1 MIGLTEDE
9 KKFRRWQI
17 CSPEVARLVTEFE
30 NGTVLK
36 ENQHSEFHHHE
47 VSPSFQEKF
56 KKHVSGLAMELEQ
69 LGKPFIPN
77 ESIELFQL
85 DTKDVM
91 GEAVV
96 MTVKTIEEIGK
107 RKYEEFKKARVI
119 DVTQKLEDTIGKN
132 KLALF
137 KQSNTKGQSS
147 KSESKDLKLHIRLF
161 SQLYI
166 STRIRGRNMDETRN
180 TGKIISLRGMML
192 YLIRINTKV

>member
-1 MIGLTEDE
+1 
-9 KKFRRWQI
+9 
-17 CSPEVARLVTEFE
+17 
-30 NGTVLK
+30 
-36 ENQHSEFHHHE
+36 
-47 VSPSFQEKF
+47 
-56 KKHVSGLAMELEQ
+56 MELEQ
-69 LGKPFIPN
+69 LGKPFIVN
-77 ESIELFQL
+77 ESVELLQL
-85 DTKDVM
+85 DTKDVT

-119 DVTQKLEDTIGKN
+119 DVTQKLEDTIAKN

-166 STRIRGRNMDETRN
+166 STRIGGRNMDETRN
-180 TGKIISLRGMML
+180 TGKIIPLRELML